1 MHPLFHA
8 FFPSA
13 AQTASLSVLPLF
25 PRRST
30 SRPPSDIPPAPRLSP
45 HPIPASLTPFSAS
58 PARTSVAPHV
68 EFFHTSVERFHPAP
82 RTSISAPF

>member
-13 AQTASLSVLPLF
+13 AQTAFLSVRILLF
-25 PRRST
+25 PRRRTGPFSPDN
-30 SRPPSDIPPAPRLSP
+30 RPPRLSP
-45 HPIPASLTPFSAS
+45 PPIPASLTPFSAS
-58 PARTSVAPHV
+58 PLRTSVVPHV

-82 RTSISAPF
+82 RTSISTII